1 MNQTVRAVTPK
12 RRIPRVVEVVGPAG
26 AGKSSLCRM
35 LGGYPESIRI
45 EYHLDV
51 HKLRD
56 LLLLSVYSSRLL
68 PRLMHLYR
76 GHGRWLTRQEYT
88 WLTMLMAWPGRL
100 RRNRRADN
108 KIVILDQGPIYLL
121 AEQKIFGPDWLRIL
135 GPGSTWQKMYHN
147 WATTLDLLIW
157 LDTDNDRL
165 MQRINSRNKEHI
177 VKNGPAE
184 KVFEFL
190 NAYRSAYNDVFR
202 RFRADPDCPKI
213 ISFDTGREP
222 LDAIKRKVLAELEV
236 QECRQIKSAG
246 KDVFLSIRGRPSPS

>member
-1 MNQTVRAVTPK
+1 MNYAMSAAASKQRK
-12 RRIPRVVEVVGPAG
+12 PRVVEVVGPAG
-26 AGKSSLCRM
+26 AGKSSLCRI
-35 LGGYPESIRI
+35 LSGYGDRIRI
-45 EYHLDV
+45 EYHLDI
-51 HKLRD
+51 HKLQD
-56 LLLLSVYSSRLL
+56 LLLLSMYQFQLL

-100 RRNRRADN
+100 RRNRRADD

-135 GPGSTWQKMYHN
+135 DSVSTWQKMYHN

-165 MQRINSRNKEHI
+165 MQRINSRDKEHI
-177 VKNGPAE
+177 VKNEPADR
-184 KVFEFL
+184 VFAFM
-190 NAYRSAYNDVFR
+190 NMYRTAYNEVFR
-202 RFRADPDCPKI
+202 RLKADPNCPRI

-222 LDAIKRKVLAELEV
+222 LEAIKRKILAELEV
-236 QECRQIKSAG
+236 EECRQVKAAV
-246 KDVFLSIRGRPSPS
+246 KDASPSLRERPSSS